1 MGLALQRLK
10 LLRCK
15 EQRFLLITCAYLR
28 LEHFLRSRNRRMTC
42 TLQVWFANLFVLT
55 GLFIGQCR
63 VGQFMIQNCKVVHW
77 PDKQPETAEL
87 KWLIRDESIQSSAL
101 SYPNRILLLLLTIS
115 CPV

>member
-1 MGLALQRLK
+1 MDSHKDFLPTFLFRLSVPIMGKPQTGTVERPGVLVSSVDG
-10 LLRCK
+10 
-15 EQRFLLITCAYLR
+15 Y
-28 LEHFLRSRNRRMTC
+28 
-42 TLQVWFANLFVLT
+42 VWFANLFVLT

-63 VGQFMIQNCKVVHW
+63 VGQFMVQNCKVVHW